1 MDKQKISNIRNKRGF
16 WGGEGRVHKVLQILQ
31 WIFLREGEVRGARVG
46 EVSMSDLTSSKV
58 ILAPVSTRSEDEAGR
73 AVRGHHTS

>member
-16 WGGEGRVHKVLQILQ
+16 GGGWGEYIKSCRYCNG
-31 WIFLREGEVRGARVG
+31 FSSREGEVRGARVG